1 MKTEFIALQPSARLL
16 IGERQVHCDN
26 FLVLADE
33 AVLFSM
39 VDKLS
44 STSEGYASNALK
56 CAKCA
61 LDIHSYLPLQQ
72 YVTKYTKY

>member
-56 CAKCA
+56 
-61 LDIHSYLPLQQ
+61 
-72 YVTKYTKY
+72 

>member
-56 CAKCA
+56 CA